1 MSKTLS
7 RRSFLRGAAVGAF
20 GAAASTILPGAAA
33 AEAAVYTPGT
43 YTASADGFGGPVTVT
58 MTFSETEITEVTVE
72 AAGETATVGGAAAPQ
87 LAEAI
92 KAGQTPLVDGVSG
105 ATMTSNATKR
115 AAAQCVAQA
124 KGVDVEAILSGAGT
138 AEEAADDG
146 EDWIGT
152 APEIDESQI
161 TETLTCDM
169 LIVGAGNGGLAAAAK
184 AADLGMDF
192 IVAEKAAA
200 IQSTRHW
207 FGAIDSH
214 YTAEAGVRIN
224 RLQLENELMRYSSGK
239 ADPRVIKM
247 WANESGATAD
257 YLDAILTSYGYV
269 CEFTSD
275 TGAAPGEEDA
285 YTYSQPI
292 QHYYSAGPDCPE
304 EYKSL
309 GRNGVLKDY
318 IEKKGYSILF
328 NRQLVTLVKDGDRVV
343 GGIFQDTENK
353 NYVKILA
360 NKGVLLATGGYPA
373 NFEMLAK
380 RDPVAAGVTSLSYYG
395 ASDTGDGIKAAAWA
409 GAALDPEPAP
419 MLFDRG
425 LVAPGQDAGQIKDEF
440 GNWIYAGTGK
450 QWNPTSQPFLKV
462 NRFGERV
469 YNEENPYNDGPYL
482 AYSQPGRVL
491 CQIFDNNFP
500 DDVTRFHTMACSAQ
514 TRQQL
519 PRFWGTD
526 GTDGEIQQK
535 VDAGIIQKADTLE
548 ELADKLGFDAESKK
562 TFLETCAHYNEMY
575 DAGADTEFGKAF
587 YRMSSLRNP
596 PFFGSWYGASL
607 LTTIDGI
614 RINAKTQAL
623 AAGTMKPIP
632 GLYACGDCSGSF
644 FANNYP
650 ELFPGVAVG
659 RTMTEAIKAVK
670 QISGTDEA

>member
-1 MSKTLS
+1 MNKQVS
-7 RRSFLRGAAVGAF
+7 RRSFLKGAAAGAF
-20 GAAASTILPGAAA
+20 GLAAASVLPLAAS
-33 AEAAVYTPGT
+33 AEAAAVYTPGT
-43 YTASADGFGGPVTVT
+43 YTATATGMGEVTVT
-58 MTFSETEITEVTVE
+58 MTFDETSITEVVID
-72 AAGETATVGGAAAPQ
+72 AAGETADIGGAAAPQ
-87 LAEAI
+87 LVEAI
-92 KAGQTPLVDGVSG
+92 MAGQTPLVDGISG
-105 ATMTSNATKR
+105 ATITSTAVKR
-115 AAAQCVAQA
+115 AAAMCVAEA
-124 KGVDVEAILSGAGT
+124 KGVDVSVILEGAGASEDT
-138 AEEAADDG
+138 AASAD

-152 APEIDESQI
+152 APEIAESDI
-161 TETLTCDM
+161 TETLTTDL

-184 AADLGMDF
+184 AADLGLNM
-192 IVAEKAAA
+192 IIAEKGAAV
-200 IQSTRHW
+200 QSTRHW
-207 FGAIDSH
+207 FGAVDSH
-214 YTAEAGVRIN
+214 YTAEAGVQIN

-247 WANESGATAD
+247 WANESGAVAD
-257 YLDAILTSYGYV
+257 YLDEILTSYGYV

-275 TGAAPGEEDA
+275 TGATPEAEDA

-292 QHYYSAGPDCPE
+292 QHYYSAGADCPE

-318 IEKKGYSILF
+318 IEKKGYSITF
-328 NRQLVTLVKDGDRVV
+328 NTQLVTLEKDGDAVV
-343 GGIFQDTENK
+343 GGIFRNTETGAYIRITAK
-353 NYVKILA
+353 NT
-360 NKGVLLATGGYPA
+360 LLATGGYPA

-380 RDPVAAGVTSLSYYG
+380 RDPVAAAVTSLTYYG
-395 ASDTGDGIKAAAWA
+395 ATDTGDGIKAAAWA

-425 LVAPGQDAGQIKDEF
+425 LVAPGQDAGQMKDEF
-440 GNWIYAGTGK
+440 GNWCYIGTGK

-462 NRFGERV
+462 NRYGERV

-500 DDVTRFHTMACSAQ
+500 EDVERFHTMACSAQ
-514 TRQQL
+514 TRQQM

-535 VDAGIIQKADTLE
+535 VDAGLIQKADTLE
-548 ELADKLGFDAESKK
+548 ELADKLGFDAESKE
-562 TFLETCAHYNEMY
+562 TFLATVAHYNEMY

-587 YRMSSLRNP
+587 YRMSSLRTP
-596 PFFGSWYGASL
+596 PYFGSWYGASL

-614 RINAKTQAL
+614 RINAKAQAL

-659 RTMTEAIKAVK
+659 RTMTEGIKAVK
-670 QISGTDEA
+670 VIAGVDD